1 MYVISTLQCPEES
14 LQEFVTTDG
23 LPFIHFILRELSE
36 NIQAERVVIFLHNVP
51 EIEKL
56 CRVTNHD
63 NQTAGQAFRTQ
74 AHKILC
80 AACRWGSVPVANAIL
95 AAGAEVDR
103 FDDQAISPLMWAAKH
118 GHIRIIQTLID
129 QKASLDNCNI
139 NNENSLLTACKS
151 KQWGAAWVLFDC
163 GVDALCYDKE
173 QNSAL
178 SVAIRSHTVDLL
190 QHMASKNC
198 DILEELKKAI
208 SLSDV
213 CKFGYDMLLKFHNT
227 DSLPPQ
233 ELHEL
238 LGQACSNKQIQ
249 ILDHFSHKLDG
260 ESLSKVIT
268 DAFKTNHYDCMDLFV
283 QSAQNRSVQ
292 LSCPEIHLTE
302 ICKHPK
308 CINLI
313 KYLIENGHDVD
324 EGKGKPLRMAVK
336 SNNVEA
342 VQCLLRSQ
350 AKTDMVDENSFT
362 PLLQACQN
370 KNLKI
375 VDALLQWGADV
386 NFSGKETPL
395 TIACKVGS
403 IEVVDRILS
412 SKSTPDLNKQN
423 SQGKTPFE
431 VAMDN
436 NNFVVALALLKR
448 RASPSFRHVSLE
460 KVCEIGEMNLVNEY
474 LQRSSTRPDIDSKT
488 LETLVKRGNAEL
500 TNIVLKNTETPN
512 TSEALVQALK
522 IACTVGTV
530 DIVKVLI
537 KYIKDAFGQSVNDP
551 VYLQLALGHCHKD
564 IVDFLIDHKCDL
576 LSENIPWKAV
586 IRSKEVLNLLMEHDI
601 PQASLNQALMDACR
615 SDDRNAEYAV
625 RLFLD
630 ERNKK
635 RANVNHRESDN
646 VTPLLIATQKS
657 SVSLVKLL
665 LEKGADPNHCD
676 MNKNSPLFIACELE
690 NMEIISR
697 LFYDGKADLN
707 FPSMPVVKKP
717 LWEACMKGHLDIALF
732 LLENGASPDLC
743 DEEGHHL
750 LFEAHS
756 NGQHETVRLMLEYD
770 ADPHPLSGVTLK
782 EACQYGYAEYA
793 LHKYS
798 DSDELVECLKVA
810 SKHGFTE
817 TALGIIVDMKDC
829 ARKLHC
835 FMACQNVSQTS
846 IDQVP
851 TIDTTTATISSQES
865 NPLWQ
870 CYNDNDTHELVKL
883 LKEGCNPNIKNTYGR
898 PLLHL
903 WLERKNRRAVHALC
917 ECPKLDITQTDN
929 LGRNVLFYALDW
941 FVGVD
946 ETCMYDYLKAKGA
959 QVVPD
964 KFGRTIL
971 HEWKE
976 YKDGLKRGL
985 SLEKFL
991 EDIPTIDICDHKNQT
1006 PLHLAIF
1013 QNNFSKVG
1021 KLLDLGSN
1029 PKAKDVNGISPLRLA
1044 CENPEIYQIFMEK
1057 CKGVEPCTHVPQM
1070 HDDIKK
1076 VYLPKDHPMEQRLT
1090 FAIHKLFSSRNTF
1103 FSGNAWD
1110 SVSLFKSHFEQ
1121 SLLRAPQFK
1130 REFKDFKQSVLKF
1143 MTNLGNAI
1151 GQDDPLFK
1159 FNPTMSGSC
1168 SEATKVIEMDEADIL
1183 CVFQHPDW
1191 ETLLLEPHEED
1202 SLSFMKLEKSEC
1214 WSQKQ
1219 AQLFKGTILSAHLL
1233 FKRFYTLVRKH
1244 AARAIK
1250 DCKNL
1255 YIMDVH
1261 TILPNDCSICPME
1274 LVWSGKLLTWQQFS
1288 VDIVP
1293 AVLVSKEKVPKGV
1306 KYYDFMHDV
1315 VVVPKWTSSLIPK
1328 SYADQAFQL
1337 GFSVTEKDFFY
1348 GMPVALREAYKLAK
1362 VVKHNCMVIDDV
1374 KAGETLSSY
1383 MLKCKAFECFA
1394 EMPGFEG
1401 KVKNASKRELIND
1414 NASPPDEVLQWADKL
1429 LAKVEYNVKHDR
1441 LESFFLGY
1449 DLLGQSN
1456 YRSLIYARLC
1466 RAMLHI
1472 PSENI
1477 KPWTQL
1483 AETVADQFVT
1493 PQNLDPDTFVQE
1505 VNMLLKMKLDVN
1517 YRLKNSATIL
1527 CYMIKNDL
1535 LDGVKSFLKKE
1546 VSVDD
1551 VDGKGS
1557 TAMQVSEENKCTDI
1571 LHHLQ
1576 ENVAGKIFL

>member
-1 MYVISTLQCPEES
+1 MSTLQCPEES
-14 LQEFVTTDG
+14 LQAYVTTDG
-23 LPFIHFILRELSE
+23 LPFVHFVLRELSQ
-36 NIQAERVVIFLHNVP
+36 NIQTERVVIFLHEVP
-51 EIEKL
+51 EIEQL
-56 CRVTNHD
+56 CRVKNRD
-63 NQTAGQAFRTQ
+63 DQTAGQAFPTQ
-74 AHKILC
+74 AHEILC
-80 AACRWGSVPVANAIL
+80 AACRWGSVPVVNGML
-95 AAGAEVDR
+95 AASAQVDR
-103 FDDQAISPLMWAAKH
+103 FDDKAMSPLMWAANH
-118 GHIRIIQTLID
+118 GHMHIIQTLIHKH
-129 QKASLDNCNI
+129 KASIGHCNI

-163 GVDALCYDKE
+163 GVDALCRDKE

-178 SVAIRSHTVDLL
+178 RVAIRSHAVDLL
-190 QHMASKNC
+190 QHMAAEKYG
-198 DILEELKKAI
+198 ILKELRKTI

-213 CKFGYDMLLKFHNT
+213 CKFGYDRLLKSHNT
-227 DSLPPQ
+227 DSLPLQ
-233 ELHEL
+233 ELHNL
-238 LGQACSNKQIQ
+238 LGKACSNKQIQ
-249 ILDHFSHKLDG
+249 ILDHFSQKLDG
-260 ESLSKVIT
+260 ESLSKLIT
-268 DAFKTNHYDCMDLFV
+268 DAYKANHYDCMDVFV

-292 LSCPEIHLTE
+292 LSCPEIHLSE
-302 ICKHPK
+302 ICEHPK
-308 CINLI
+308 CVNLI
-313 KYLIENGHDVD
+313 KYLIENGQDVN

-350 AKTDMVDENSFT
+350 AKTDMVDESGST

-370 KNLKI
+370 KNLEI
-375 VDALLQWGADV
+375 VDALLLWGADV

-395 TIACKVGS
+395 TIACKGGS
-403 IEVVDRILS
+403 TEVVDRLLS
-412 SKSTPDLNKQN
+412 NKTTPDLNKQS

-431 VAMDN
+431 VAIDN
-436 NNFVVALALLKR
+436 NNFVVAVALLKR

-460 KVCEIGEMNLVNEY
+460 KVCQIGETDLVNEY
-474 LQRSSTRPDIDSKT
+474 LQSCSTSQDIDSKI
-488 LETLVKRGNAEL
+488 LDSLVKRGNVEL
-500 TNIVLKNTETPN
+500 VNFILKNTKVTKTFEP
-512 TSEALVQALK
+512 LVQALK
-522 IACTVGTV
+522 TACTVGTL

-537 KYIKDAFGQSVNDP
+537 KYLEDRFKQSVNDP
-551 VYLQLALGHCHKD
+551 IYLQLALEHCHKD
-564 IVDFLIDHKCDL
+564 IVDFLIDRKCDL
-576 LSENIPWKAV
+576 LAENIPWKAV
-586 IRSKEVLNLLMEHDI
+586 IRSKEILNLLMECDI
-601 PQASLNQALMDACR
+601 PQTSLNQALMHACR
-615 SDDRNAEYAV
+615 SDGRTDEYCV

-646 VTPLLIATQKS
+646 VTPLLIAIQKS

-676 MNKNSPLFIACELE
+676 INKNSPLFIACELE
-690 NMEIISR
+690 NREIVSH

-707 FPSMPVVKKP
+707 FPSVPFEKYP
-717 LWEACMKGHLDIALF
+717 LWEACMKGHLDIAEF

-750 LFEAHS
+750 LFKAHS
-756 NGQHETVRLMLEYD
+756 NGQHETVRLMLEYK
-770 ADPHPLSGVTLK
+770 ADPHPLSSVTLK

-793 LHKYS
+793 LQNYS
-798 DSDELVECLKVA
+798 DSDKLVECLKVA
-810 SKHGFTE
+810 SKHGFIE
-817 TALGIIVDMKDC
+817 TALGIIVDMKDH
-829 ARKLHC
+829 AKQLHC
-835 FMACQNVSQTS
+835 FMACQDVTQTS
-846 IDQVP
+846 IDKVP
-851 TIDTTTATISSQES
+851 TIDTTTTTISSQEG

-870 CYNDNDTHELVKL
+870 CYNDNDTDEMVKL
-883 LKEGCNPNIKNTYGR
+883 LKDECNPNIKNTYGR

-917 ECPKLDITQTDN
+917 ECPKLDITQTDK
-929 LGRNVLFYALDW
+929 LGRNALFYALDW
-941 FVGVD
+941 CVHIP

-1006 PLHLAIF
+1006 PLHVAIF
-1013 QNNFSKVG
+1013 QSNSSKVC
-1021 KLLDLGSN
+1021 KLLELDSN
-1029 PKAKDVNGISPLRLA
+1029 PKAEDVNGISPVRLA
-1044 CENPEIYQIFMEK
+1044 CENPEIYEIFIK
-1057 CKGVEPCTHVPQM
+1057 ICPDIKPCPPVPQM
-1070 HDDIKK
+1070 HDDIEK
-1076 VYLPKDHPMEQRLT
+1076 VYLSKDYPIEQKLT

-1103 FSGNAWD
+1103 LNKTSQD
-1110 SVSLFKSHFEQ
+1110 SVSLFKSQLEK

-1143 MTNLGNAI
+1143 MTNLGDAI

-1159 FNPTMSGSC
+1159 FSPTMSGSC

-1202 SLSFMKLEKSEC
+1202 NLSFVKLEKSER
-1214 WSQKQ
+1214 WSQRQ
-1219 AQLFKGTILSAHLL
+1219 AQLFKGTVLSAHRL
-1233 FKRFYTLVRKH
+1233 FKQFYTLVRNH
-1244 AARAIK
+1244 AAHAIK

-1255 YIMDVH
+1255 YIMNVH

-1274 LVWSGKLLTWQQFS
+1274 LVWSGQLLSWQKFS

-1374 KAGETLSSY
+1374 KAGDSLSSY

-1401 KVKNASKRELIND
+1401 KVKNTTKRELID
-1414 NASPPDEVLQWADKL
+1414 DEASPPDEVLKWADKL
-1429 LAKVEYNVKHDR
+1429 LAKVECNVKHGC
-1441 LESFFLGY
+1441 LKSFFLGY
-1449 DLLGQSN
+1449 NLLHQAN

-1472 PSENI
+1472 PSENVR
-1477 KPWTQL
+1477 PYTQL
-1483 AETVADQFVT
+1483 AETVADQLVT

-1505 VNMLLKMKLDVN
+1505 VNMLLEMNLHVN
-1517 YRLKNSATIL
+1517 YRPKDTATIL
-1527 CYMIKNDL
+1527 SYMIKNNL
-1535 LDGVKSFLKKE
+1535 LDGVKILLKKKA
-1546 VSVDD
+1546 SVDD
-1551 VDGKGS
+1551 IDGKGS
-1557 TAMQVSEENKCTDI
+1557 TAMQVAEENKCTDI